1 MRVRCEGFGVCSH
14 GHALRGHNARRAHIR
29 VCALTGKKTPGG
41 AGTHTN
47 GTSTLM
53 ARIIRARDVRA
64 LQVSVKTPG

>member
-1 MRVRCEGFGVCSH
+1 MRVRCEGFGV
-14 GHALRGHNARRAHIR
+14 LTRARSPRTQRAAHIR

-64 LQVSVKTPG
+64 LQVSVKS